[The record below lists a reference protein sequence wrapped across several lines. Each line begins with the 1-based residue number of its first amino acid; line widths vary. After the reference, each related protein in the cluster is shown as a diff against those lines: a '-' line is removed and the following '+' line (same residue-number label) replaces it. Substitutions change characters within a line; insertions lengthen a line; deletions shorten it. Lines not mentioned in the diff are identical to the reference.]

1 MPLEKK
7 TIWLLVADSAK
18 ARLYSVDRRE
28 RAFEAIGDWQDD
40 VAGGKAQDIDAD
52 RPGRT
57 FDSGGPGRHAMEPS
71 SSPKGVAKA
80 RFVAMLADH
89 LEAKAKKGAFD
100 ELHVIAAPRT
110 LGELRELMDP
120 AVKSRLV
127 NEEAKDLTV
136 RSKPEL
142 EKLLGGRFWPA

>member
-7 TIWLLVADSAK
+7 TIWLLIADSAK
-18 ARLYSVDRRE
+18 ARLFAVDRRE
-28 RAFEAIGDWQDD
+28 RTLRPMGEWQDD
-40 VAGGKAQDIDAD
+40 VAGGKAQEIVAD

-89 LEAKAKKGAFD
+89 LEDEAKKNGFD
-100 ELHVIAAPRT
+100 ELHLVAAPRT
-110 LGELRELMDP
+110 LGELRELLDP
-120 AVKSRLV
+120 AVKSRLAH
-127 NEEAKDLTV
+127 EEAKDLTQLT
-136 RSKPEL
+136 KPEL
-142 EKLLGGRFWPA
+142 EKLLGGRFWPV